1 MQREYGLLISNRAFK
16 KLLQSIL
23 HVAEEKLFCQMKGK
37 CMVSTNDQYHFEV
50 ILYQKLKHIIV

>member
-37 CMVSTNDQYHFEV
+37 CMVSKKDNYHSKV
-50 ILYQKLKHIIV
+50 T

>member
-50 ILYQKLKHIIV
+50 I